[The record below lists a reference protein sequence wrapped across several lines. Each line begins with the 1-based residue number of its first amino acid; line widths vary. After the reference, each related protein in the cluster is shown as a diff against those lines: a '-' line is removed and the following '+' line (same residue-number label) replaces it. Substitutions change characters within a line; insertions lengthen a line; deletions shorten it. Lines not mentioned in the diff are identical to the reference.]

1 MRRVLAARGFRDAE
15 AVEGY
20 FGASLLDAPDPFLLE
35 GMKAAVD
42 LLESAI
48 GERRRIAIYG
58 DYDADGITAT
68 AMLTRALR
76 SVGADVITY
85 IPNRFSEGYGVNGA
99 ALEELRRRGAALV
112 VTCDC
117 GTNSTAAIAARPR
130 GLGLV
135 VVDHHECVGPP
146 PSADAVINPK
156 QPGCRY
162 PFPGLAACGV
172 AYKLLTAL
180 RGRLPQLDVEAQ
192 LELVAIGTVAD
203 MVPLEGENRSLV
215 AAGLQRL
222 AGDPSPG
229 VAALLRVAGVRAPV
243 TSGHLGFAIGP
254 RLNAAG
260 RMQDAEVALALL
272 LTDDPAE
279 ADRCAGELDGQ
290 NARRQEATLA
300 VVAAAREAVQALPED
315 EPLIVV
321 ADADWPQGIVGLAAG
336 RLADEFCRPAFVLSI
351 AGEEC
356 RGSARSIEGFHLVD
370 CLAAV
375 APLLTRF
382 GGHAM
387 AAGFTVPT
395 AQLGA
400 LRTALHAYAAPRLAA
415 PRRTVRVDALA
426 RLGELHPAVY
436 RDLAALG
443 PFGLGNPEPV
453 LMAEGLR
460 VVNAEAFGADQRH
473 LRVRFTDE
481 SGRAEGIAF
490 ERAHLVEHLPPQRR
504 VDVLF
509 TLGLDAWNG
518 LEMTR
523 LELRDMRPHP
533 RLPSA
538 L

>member
-1 MRRVLAARGFRDAE
+1 VRRVLAVRGFRDAE
-15 AVEGY
+15 AVNG
-20 FGASLLDAPDPFLLE
+20 FFSPSLLDPPDPFQLA
-35 GMKAAVD
+35 GMKTAVD
-42 LLESAI
+42 LLESGI
-48 GERRRIAIYG
+48 RERQRIAIYG

-85 IPNRFSEGYGVNGA
+85 IPNRFSEGYGVNAA
-99 ALEELRRRGAALV
+99 ALEELHRRGASLV

-117 GTNSTAAIAARPR
+117 GTNSTAAVATRPP
-130 GLGLV
+130 GLRLI
-135 VVDHHECVGPP
+135 VVDHHECVGAPAP
-146 PSADAVINPK
+146 ADAVINPK

-162 PFPGLAACGV
+162 PFAGLAACGV

-180 RGRLPQLDVEAQ
+180 RSRLPELDVEAQ

-243 TSGHLGFAIGP
+243 TSAHLGFALGP

-272 LTDDPAE
+272 LTEEPAK
-279 ADRCAGELDGQ
+279 ADRLAGELDGQ

-300 VVAAAREAVQALPED
+300 VVAAAREAVQALPDD
-315 EPLIVV
+315 EPLIVI
-321 ADADWPQGIVGLAAG
+321 ADAAWPQGIVGLAAG
-336 RLADEFCRPAFVLSI
+336 RLVEEFCRPAFVLSI

-356 RGSARSIEGFHLVD
+356 RGSARSIDGFHLVE
-370 CLAAV
+370 CLSAV
-375 APLLTRF
+375 APLLTRY

-395 AQLGA
+395 AQLPSLRSA
-400 LRTALHAYAAPRLAA
+400 LRAYGGSRLAA
-415 PRRTVRVDALA
+415 PQRTVRVDALA

-443 PFGLGNPEPV
+443 PFGFGNPEPV
-453 LMAEGLR
+453 LMAEGLQ
-460 VVNAEAFGADQRH
+460 VVTAEAFGADQRH
-473 LRVRFTDE
+473 LRVLFAHD

-523 LELRDMRPHP
+523 MELRDIRPH
-533 RLPSA
+533 SS
-538 L
+538 